1 MLSHILCKAQEFERN
16 HGIAPNVMYINP
28 MHFEVLFR
36 EYPELFEPGQ
46 EVRLGFRLMIVP
58 GSRLAHPDASWLENL
73 RPLRAGGNRSAE
85 HCRDVAIGLP
95 VVA

>member
-36 EYPELFEPGQ
+36 KYPELFEPGQ
-46 EVRLGFRLMIVP
+46 EVRPGFRLMIVP
-58 GSRLAHPDASWLENL
+58 GSRLAHPVALWLENL
-73 RPLRAGGNRSAE
+73 RPLPAGGNRNAE
-85 HCRDVAIGLP
+85 RCRDVAIRLP